1 MSETRE
7 AYTYHKKH
15 DTLETEARSGYVRV
29 LDPRTGKF
37 LFEYDAE
44 RNIIVWRQR
53 GARIEVH
60 LSQYK

>member
-1 MSETRE
+1 MSEARE
-7 AYTYHKKH
+7 VYASHNKRAI
-15 DTLETEARSGYVRV
+15 LETEARAGYVRV

-44 RNIIVWRQR
+44 RNIVVWRER